1 MIGQWLGA
9 NAPFRFNRLILAN
22 TTSYYAD
29 KRSWTNSIELVLT
42 NGIKAIVARS
52 MERRFSSAALGSAI
66 IGTARISACRLS
78 DVRSNFSAPG
88 QRPQRVVVYAA

>member
-1 MIGQWLGA
+1 ML
-9 NAPFRFNRLILAN
+9 PFASIDLILAN
-22 TTSYYAD
+22 TTSHYAD

-88 QRPQRVVVYAA
+88 QRPQCVVMYAA